1 MRVTHDDGTVLEI
14 GPGEAY
20 VIEPGHDAEVV
31 GQAQFVAFEFEPK
44 AAEEYAR
51 Q

>member
-1 MRVTHDDGTVLEI
+1 MI
-14 GPGEAY
+14 GHLGVHRPD
-20 VIEPGHDAEVV
+20 DAEVV
-31 GQAQFVAFEFEPK
+31 GETQFVAFEFEPK